1 MEPSFQIGIREL
13 RGHARGCAGTEFRPQ
28 PPFRKLRC
36 SGASDDRAGNKARK
50 ISPPV
55 RARAR
60 TFPVLE
66 LHGLPRFIFAAC
78 MRIQLGA
85 VALLPDESETIKSW
99 ESTGLWTKKA

>member
-1 MEPSFQIGIREL
+1 M
-13 RGHARGCAGTEFRPQ
+13 RGHRIQAATAISKAPMFRC
-28 PPFRKLRC
+28 R
-36 SGASDDRAGNKARK
+36 DDRAGNKARK